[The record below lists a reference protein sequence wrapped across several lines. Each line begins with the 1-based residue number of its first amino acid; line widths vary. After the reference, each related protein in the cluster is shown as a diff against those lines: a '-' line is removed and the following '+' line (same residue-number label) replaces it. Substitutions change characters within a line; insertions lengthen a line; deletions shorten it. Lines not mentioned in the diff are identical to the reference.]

1 MANFSNDLKFSRN
14 LYEVAEAFDF
24 MFHVF
29 IFSGMEVP
37 FDLIQKASVCYSML
51 KQCLKKLHMVHM

>member
-1 MANFSNDLKFSRN
+1 MQSADMANFSNDLKFSRN

-37 FDLIQKASVCYSML
+37 FDLIQKASVC
-51 KQCLKKLHMVHM
+51 